1 MTIYDVML
9 TSSFWKIML
18 VVTSPLTTVLL
29 GFVLYKQFR
38 KEGNE

>member
-9 TSSFWKIML
+9 TSSFWKIMF

-29 GFVLYKQFR
+29 AFALYKYFKRQ
-38 KEGNE
+38 GNE